1 MARLTLRRPAFLP
14 VLHRPS
20 FLQALPAA
28 SIRIISL
35 LILVNLIV
43 WIAAAIVLHYNP
55 TLIGAAALSYALG
68 LRHALD
74 ADHISAIDLM
84 TRRLIA
90 SGQKPVTVGT
100 FFSLGHST
108 IVIITCIVVAATSG
122 ALRDRFDDFTR
133 VGNIIGTSV
142 SAAFLLALSAGNG
155 WVLYRLVRRLQAVL
169 EQQRRRALLADG
181 AEEEEMDPAM
191 TGSPLEGVGFM
202 SRVFK
207 KLFVIVD
214 RPWKMYPLGVM
225 FGLGFDTSSEIAI
238 LGIASIQ
245 GAAGTSLWV
254 ILIFPALFTGK
265 LKHFVGTGKGL
276 LTDYSGNVPG

>member
-1 MARLTLRRPAFLP
+1 MARINLRSCPRPR
-14 VLHRPS
+14 LHRPQ
-20 FLQALPAA
+20 FLAGIPVAT
-28 SIRIISL
+28 IRIISL
-35 LILVNLIV
+35 LVVVNIIV
-43 WIAAAIVLHYNP
+43 WIVAGIVLHYNP

-108 IVIITCIVVAATSG
+108 IVIVTCIVVAATSG

-133 VGNIIGTSV
+133 VGNIIGTSI
-142 SAAFLLALSAGNG
+142 SATFLLALSLGNG
-155 WVLYRLVRRLQAVL
+155 WVLWRLVKRLQLVL
-169 EQQRRRALLADG
+169 EQQRRRDAGL
-181 AEEEEMDPAM
+181 EEDDVDLSA
-191 TGSPLEGVGFM
+191 TANPLDGVGFM
-202 SRVFK
+202 SRIFK
-207 KLFVIVD
+207 RLFVIVD
-214 RPWKMYPLGVM
+214 KPWKMYPMGVI

-265 LKHFVGTGKGL
+265 LRSL
-276 LTDYSGNVPG
+276 S

>member
-1 MARLTLRRPAFLP
+1 MLPFTVPQKMRFNMPIPPFLRGVPVPAL
-14 VLHRPS
+14 
-20 FLQALPAA
+20 
-28 SIRIISL
+28 RIISL
-35 LILVNLIV
+35 LILVNVLV
-43 WIAAAIVLHYNP
+43 WIAAGIVAHYNP
-55 TLIGAAALSYALG
+55 GLIGAAALSFALG

-100 FFSLGHST
+100 WFSLGHST

-122 ALRDRFDDFTR
+122 ALRDKFGDFTR

-142 SAAFLLALSAGNG
+142 SAAFLLLLSVGNG
-155 WVLYRLVRRLQAVL
+155 WVLYKLVKRLQQLLA
-169 EQQRRRALLADG
+169 QQRRREVLGDGDEVDADADVSANG
-181 AEEEEMDPAM
+181 HLGLD
-191 TGSPLEGVGFM
+191 GVGFM
-202 SRVFK
+202 SRVFR

-214 RPWKMYPLGVM
+214 RPWKMFPLGLM

-245 GAAGTSLWV
+245 GAKGTSLWV
-254 ILIFPALFTGK
+254 ILIFPALFTGGMI
-265 LKHFVGTGKGL
+265 LYPL
-276 LTDYSGNVPG
+276 QL